1 MEKLK
6 TSPAEILKTVEI
18 QSIEQEQLNRVFEFL
33 TTRDTTKTEKEK
45 ISAMDI
51 ARALQFL
58 GCKPTRAEVELI
70 IWEVDDDLDGYV
82 SKHEFETMYKRC
94 ISDKEDLEPRQLYN
108 LVTFLMYDKDFR
120 ARVTIEET
128 LQILFV
134 RHGRAKLDEEI
145 RAIFGDDSRDDTSE
159 EKSITYSEYV
169 SKITRRALDRQAAAQ
184 KRKAMGI
191 GAAQDDSD
199 MRM

>member
-6 TSPAEILKTVEI
+6 QSPAEILKTVEI